1 MQRLFSTFPNSLP
14 GLGLLNLRATAA
26 FCLLFQDAGVV
37 EALTTGSDPISILRC
52 ASIIMGAVSLLAGLL
67 TPVVSIALLL
77 VELWQILLGTPY
89 GVDHAILAALALSIS
104 TLGPGAWSLDARLYG
119 RKRIQIER

>member
-26 FCLLFQDAGVV
+26 SCLLFQDQGVFEVLAGAS
-37 EALTTGSDPISILRC
+37 EPIGLLRC
-52 ASIIMGAVSLLAGLL
+52 AGIIIGAVSLLAGLL
-67 TPVVSIALLL
+67 TPVVSTALLF
-77 VELWQILLGTPY
+77 VELFLLINGEPN
-89 GVDHAILAALALSIS
+89 GVDHAVLGALALSIV

-119 RKRIQIER
+119 RKRIQIEY